1 MKLIFISL
9 ASFISIENIFAGGN
23 GHHGSVTDLIAPAVN
38 VAILVG
44 FLVYKLKTPLSEM
57 FTKKS
62 EEISN
67 TLERA
72 SLKSKEA
79 QIMYESEVKK
89 INNLNNEVNNIHLQ
103 SDQEVAQYEKK
114 LAKETEEKTRKLKND
129 ANLKIAA
136 DKKQLID
143 ELNNQLL
150 DQVIRNAKSTI
161 KSNKEY
167 MDKTSSKLLK
177 GL

>member
-1 MKLIFISL
+1 MKLFLIFL
-9 ASFISIENIFAGGN
+9 ASFISVENLFAAGD
-23 GHHGSVTDLIAPAVN
+23 GHHGSVADLIAPAVN

-44 FLVYKLKTPLSEM
+44 FLVYKLKKPLSDM

-79 QIMYESEVKK
+79 QIMYEGEVKK
-89 INNLNNEVNNIHLQ
+89 LNNLNNEIKNIHHQ
-103 SDQEVAQYEKK
+103 SEQEISLYEKK
-114 LAKETEEKTRKLKND
+114 LSKETEEKTRKLKND

-150 DQVIRNAKSTI
+150 DQVIKNAKSTI

-167 MDKTSSKLLK
+167 LDKTSSKLLK